1 MLKYSEGL
9 YSELVMEAYL
19 QFKDVPIAEVLLMR
33 YVDVA
38 VTYLE
43 EKYEGEILPITEEG
57 KLEWININDLPKI
70 KQFDQNKKF
79 TPYLFKDKLF
89 EGKYKLDDNCMAL
102 EYEIRSM

>member
-19 QFKDVPIAEVLLMR
+19 QFKDVPIVEVLLMR

-43 EKYEGEILPITEEG
+43 EKYEGEMLHD
-57 KLEWININDLPKI
+57 KLEELLIEFCHIIMEFNQDSEVT
-70 KQFDQNKKF
+70 KQVYAFLRQ
-79 TPYLFKDKLF
+79 KL
-89 EGKYKLDDNCMAL
+89 GN
-102 EYEIRSM
+102 